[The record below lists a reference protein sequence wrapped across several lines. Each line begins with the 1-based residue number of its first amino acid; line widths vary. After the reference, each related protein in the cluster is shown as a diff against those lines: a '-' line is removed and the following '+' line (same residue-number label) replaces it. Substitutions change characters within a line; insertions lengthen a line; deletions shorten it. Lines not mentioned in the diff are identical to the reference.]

1 MGLVLKLSSVIC
13 HLVAYPVAITYPL
26 AITCPYCAITC
37 PYRAIRMGYYRCKNI
52 YIFSLK
58 KVAEMFGGFADFSY
72 LCSVVQEW
80 TAKGGKGHPM

>member
-1 MGLVLKLSSVIC
+1 MGVVLKLSSVIC
-13 HLVAYPVAITYPL
+13 HFVAYLV

-58 KVAEMFGGFADFSY
+58 KVAEIFGCFADFLY
-72 LCSVVQEW
+72 LCNVVQERIK
-80 TAKGGKGHPM
+80 KGGKGHPM